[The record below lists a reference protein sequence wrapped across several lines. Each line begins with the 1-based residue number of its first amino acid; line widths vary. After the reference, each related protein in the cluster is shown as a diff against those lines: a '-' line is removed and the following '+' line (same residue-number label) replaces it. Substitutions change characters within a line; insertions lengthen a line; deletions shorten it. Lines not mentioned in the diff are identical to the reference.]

1 MKIDSTAELTKQIL
15 LAASKMGA
23 RLWRRNI
30 GQGWIGKS
38 KVFTKTETVEKF
50 TFHAG
55 DVLIRSARP
64 FHNGE
69 AGQSDLWGFVPV
81 TITPDMLGQT
91 IPVHTEVEIK
101 FGADRMRPEQEKWRS
116 FCEKNGVRVG
126 VARTVDDAI
135 KVLSPE

>member
-1 MKIDSTAELTKQIL
+1 MKIDNTAELTKQIL

-23 RLWRRNI
+23 RLWRRNVGTAWAGRSTRI
-30 GQGWIGKS
+30 TKAQTVTLQPGDIVVHQG
-38 KVFTKTETVEKF
+38 
-50 TFHAG
+50 
-55 DVLIRSARP
+55 RP

-81 TITPDMLGQT
+81 TITADMVGQT
-91 IPVHTEVEIK
+91 IPVHAEVEIK

-116 FCEKNGVRVG
+116 FCEKNKVRFG
-126 VARTVDDAI
+126 VARTVEDAI